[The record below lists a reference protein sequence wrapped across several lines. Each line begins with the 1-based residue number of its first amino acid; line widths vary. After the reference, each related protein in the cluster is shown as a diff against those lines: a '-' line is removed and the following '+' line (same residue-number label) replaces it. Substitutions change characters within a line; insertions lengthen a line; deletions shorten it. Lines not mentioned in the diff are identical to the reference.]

1 MSAKRPKT
9 EDAITNYDMSKVHPK
24 CPPSLSL
31 HNATIPIE
39 SQSSFQGPQDK
50 PIANIANK
58 NESRDAASWVG
69 CQVDAIFS
77 PVLSFLQA
85 DSGDRGMPAA
95 KKTNQVS

>member
-9 EDAITNYDMSKVHPK
+9 ENAITNYDMSKVHPK
-24 CPPSLSL
+24 CPPSLS

-39 SQSSFQGPQDK
+39 SQSSQGPQDK
-50 PIANIANK
+50 PI
-58 NESRDAASWVG
+58 

-95 KKTNQVS
+95 KKTNQVSSELSLRQAP

>member
-9 EDAITNYDMSKVHPK
+9 EDAITNYDMSKVHP
-24 CPPSLSL
+24 PSLSPM

-85 DSGDRGMPAA
+85 DSDDRGMPAA

>member
-9 EDAITNYDMSKVHPK
+9 EDAITNYEMIKVPMHN
-24 CPPSLSL
+24 
-31 HNATIPIE
+31 NATIPIE
-39 SQSSFQGPQDK
+39 SQSCFQGPQEK

-69 CQVDAIFS
+69 RQVDAIFS

-85 DSGDRGMPAA
+85 DSGDRGVSAA